1 MNELVFQLGEI
12 GYKVQTFLDSGGGVL
27 LIIAAVILLMWS
39 LLIERALYFTR
50 RFPQQA
56 QQVHH
61 GWNQRAERKSWQAH
75 QIREALIAGLR
86 MNARAGLDTIKT
98 LVAICPMLGLLGTV
112 TGMIEVFDVMAGSG
126 MGNPR
131 LMAAGVSKATIPTMA
146 GMVGAL
152 SGVFAVAWLE
162 RTVNQRVE
170 KLSDHLTIEITQEE
184 AVA

>member
-1 MNELVFQLGEI
+1 MGELAYQFGELSF
-12 GYKVQTFLDSGGGVL
+12 KVQTFLETGGGVL
-27 LIIAAVILLMWS
+27 LIIGAVILLMWA
-39 LLIERALYFTR
+39 LLLERALYFSV
-50 RFPQQA
+50 RFPKQA
-56 QQVHH
+56 QAVHH

-75 QIREALIAGLR
+75 QIREALIAGVQ
-86 MNARAGLDTIKT
+86 MNARSGVDVIKT

-152 SGVFAVAWLE
+152 SGVFAVAMLD
-162 RTVNQRVE
+162 RTVSHRVE
-170 KLSDHLTIEITQEE
+170 KLSDHLTIDITEEE
-184 AVA
+184 ATA